1 MAPPRSGPAAQD
13 AAEAEMA
20 GGAVLRLALPGGGPV
35 AQAVVGCAQVRAA
48 LDDHTPEPDATV
60 RAGLPGPG
68 RARPGSTGRAASA
81 LRLSPVP
88 RREVVAGPFPD
99 VAGHVVEPVAVR
111 GERAH
116 RRGALVAVGEQVLP
130 GELTLPGVGHHDPIR
145 RELIAPGVGRAVQA
159 APGRVLPLRLGG
171 QFLAGPR
178 GVRLGVFVGDV
189 GHRMALPAA
198 AVAAGPLRV
207 APAGA
212 GDVS

>member
-1 MAPPRSGPAAQD
+1 MTMRWNRPPPPA
-13 AAEAEMA
+13 
-20 GGAVLRLALPGGGPV
+20 
-35 AQAVVGCAQVRAA
+35 
-48 LDDHTPEPDATV
+48 
-60 RAGLPGPG
+60 PG

-81 LRLSPVP
+81 WRLSPVP

-111 GERAH
+111 RERAH

-130 GELTLPGVGHHDPIR
+130 GELPLPGVGHHDSIR
-145 RELIAPGVGRAVQA
+145 RELIAPGVDRAVQA

-178 GVRLGVFVGDV
+178 RVRLSVGIGDV
-189 GHRMALPAA
+189 GHRVALPAA
-198 AVAAGPLRV
+198 AVAAGPLWV

-212 GDVS
+212 